1 MKLAAFYEGASYIT
15 SSRCMIKKTRTR
27 GPTEFVWNNEDSL
40 QFKEQSALSV

>member
-15 SSRCMIKKTRTR
+15 SSRCTIKKTR
-27 GPTEFVWNNEDSL
+27 GPTEFVWNDEEPL